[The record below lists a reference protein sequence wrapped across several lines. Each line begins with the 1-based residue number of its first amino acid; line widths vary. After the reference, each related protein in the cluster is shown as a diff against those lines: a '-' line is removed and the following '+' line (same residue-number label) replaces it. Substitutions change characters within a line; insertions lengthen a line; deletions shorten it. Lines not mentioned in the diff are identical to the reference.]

1 MSVDPLPTFPL
12 SLPPSSFFLRVQK
25 MTLLTADYLLLQV
38 TLNHLSI
45 EDINNLT
52 RKFTGVR
59 ALNPSPKSAS
69 SAIQLLV
76 QKAVTVNWP
85 SVADKDWT
93 LPERKKG
100 QTGEDR
106 VTHLARQLVQ
116 KGVLAIPQPF
126 APESSPLSSVTDSDA
141 NVDDAEKVINDA
153 EKATN
158 DAVEKAT
165 NDAVEKATNDAAEKA
180 TNDATNDDSTD
191 DDAAEKVTDV
201 EKQKGHEDPSSVV
214 VYSFEETPGMCDPK
228 LPVPEFTICTLTED
242 PAEQDLEVVH
252 WSFLAPDP
260 VMDYDPEKKTIRAR
274 VTRLIVVDFTAQAQP
289 RVEVTRFNWLEVTT
303 DPYFRRAALSTDLKS
318 LLESLVKSK
327 WSPFSNEA
335 SCEIYW
341 ALASH
346 PDVPKI
352 GPIAR
357 VMDTW
362 HVGNIEYLVNENSPI
377 PVTASSKY
385 CQRVLLVVCP
395 YKAPIEAKS
404 GKILKPKDAAAVAW
418 LKQAVA
424 QDASLADTIERIKST
439 KKGQPVQELVRW
451 MTAVA
456 KILSDY
462 GRVPHRVADD
472 FESVSGQKISKV
484 HIGHIILRDPNWI
497 SEAHKVNQQRVRL
510 LKAFSDLPKG
520 AKRSTARQ
528 ALNLYLGSNQIA
540 GMESFGRKLTALET
554 EHLEIREAHG
564 ASSSDEEKRRAGYS
578 SLRLRW
584 RVRCLTVIAVGPGAP
599 RKDGTV
605 VPTAVKAGDRVLLP
619 GWGGNSIKVGDEV
632 SGYGRWTVDSVG
644 WAEMGYS
651 NAAATTPATS
661 WCSCPSKRLWA
672 FGSEEIPAGVYV
684 QGNTRGC
691 SPAHANARWRLGS
704 RRYPRASTC
713 RETPAGVL
721 MHTDT
726 RTPKPA
732 GGWARGNKRGRLHA
746 GKHPR
751 AFSCTQ
757 TPARRSPLAVGLEEI
772 PAGVYVQGNTRRR
785 LRAGKHPRAFS
796 CTQTPARRSPLAV
809 GLEEISALA
818 PARAHPH
825 TVSLHAD
832 ARVQGTASQRFPARD
847 AHVLATQRANACR
860 RLSMGERPLHSSPPG
875 LPLLLPAHPSP
886 DRPCRRRLHP
896 LKTMP
901 HPLRPPLRP
910 QPRCEASAGWCVHA
924 AAPERGL
931 HTGGHLPRPQVF
943 PRKRTHSGKHLQASA
958 CGRLPA
964 CVRPQVLPSK
974 GMHAGVAEQRELTQA
989 NACRLL
995 PANTTAD
1002 PAIVRANTRMSTPAG
1017 FWLHAHARRHACG
1030 RTSTPAGVL
1039 TDRETPT
1046 NWLIAFLR
1054 ARSGVFKRTNA
1065 CGRFSEGAH
1074 K

>member
-1 MSVDPLPTFPL
+1 M
-12 SLPPSSFFLRVQK
+12 
-25 MTLLTADYLLLQV
+25 
-38 TLNHLSI
+38 NHSSI

-126 APESSPLSSVTDSDA
+126 APKSSPLSSVPDSDA
-141 NVDDAEKVINDA
+141 NVDDAGKVID
-153 EKATN
+153 
-158 DAVEKAT
+158 D
-165 NDAVEKATNDAAEKA
+165 AEKA
-180 TNDATNDDSTD
+180 TNDATNDDTTTD
-191 DDAAEKVTDV
+191 DAEKVTKDTAKV
-201 EKQKGHEDPSSVV
+201 NDIEKQKGHEDPSSVV

-228 LPVPEFTICTLTED
+228 LPVPEFTICTLAED

-252 WSFLAPDP
+252 WSFCLPVDPIDLVAPDP
-260 VMDYDPEKKTIRAR
+260 VMDYDPEKKTTRAR

-289 RVEVTRFNWLEVTT
+289 RVEVTRFNWLEVMT

-439 KKGQPVQELVRW
+439 KKGQPVQELVQW

-472 FESVSGQKISKV
+472 FESVSGQKIS
-484 HIGHIILRDPNWI
+484 
-497 SEAHKVNQQRVRL
+497 KVNQQRVRL

-554 EHLEIREAHG
+554 EHLEIREARG
-564 ASSSDEEKRRAGYS
+564 ASSSEE
-578 SLRLRW
+578 
-584 RVRCLTVIAVGPGAP
+584 
-599 RKDGTV
+599 
-605 VPTAVKAGDRVLLP
+605 
-619 GWGGNSIKVGDEV
+619 E
-632 SGYGRWTVDSVG
+632 
-644 WAEMGYS
+644 
-651 NAAATTPATS
+651 
-661 WCSCPSKRLWA
+661 
-672 FGSEEIPAGVYV
+672 
-684 QGNTRGC
+684 
-691 SPAHANARWRLGS
+691 
-704 RRYPRASTC
+704 
-713 RETPAGVL
+713 
-721 MHTDT
+721 
-726 RTPKPA
+726 
-732 GGWARGNKRGRLHA
+732 
-746 GKHPR
+746 
-751 AFSCTQ
+751 
-757 TPARRSPLAVGLEEI
+757 
-772 PAGVYVQGNTRRR
+772 
-785 LRAGKHPRAFS
+785 
-796 CTQTPARRSPLAV
+796 
-809 GLEEISALA
+809 
-818 PARAHPH
+818 
-825 TVSLHAD
+825 
-832 ARVQGTASQRFPARD
+832 
-847 AHVLATQRANACR
+847 
-860 RLSMGERPLHSSPPG
+860 
-875 LPLLLPAHPSP
+875 
-886 DRPCRRRLHP
+886 
-896 LKTMP
+896 
-901 HPLRPPLRP
+901 
-910 QPRCEASAGWCVHA
+910 
-924 AAPERGL
+924 
-931 HTGGHLPRPQVF
+931 
-943 PRKRTHSGKHLQASA
+943 
-958 CGRLPA
+958 
-964 CVRPQVLPSK
+964 
-974 GMHAGVAEQRELTQA
+974 
-989 NACRLL
+989 
-995 PANTTAD
+995 
-1002 PAIVRANTRMSTPAG
+1002 
-1017 FWLHAHARRHACG
+1017 
-1030 RTSTPAGVL
+1030 
-1039 TDRETPT
+1039 
-1046 NWLIAFLR
+1046 
-1054 ARSGVFKRTNA
+1054 
-1065 CGRFSEGAH
+1065 
-1074 K
+1074 